1 MSSAGYGSST
11 AIRELPKVVKYI
23 DIPLQHA
30 DDAMLRAMRRE
41 RSGAALVK
49 LLARIRARIPGVVLR
64 TSFIVGFPGETDAAF
79 QRLQDF
85 VRDEKFDRVG
95 VFTYSREEN
104 TSAYDMANQVPE
116 RVKRARRA
124 ELMTTQSEISLA
136 KNRDLVG
143 REMEVLVEGP
153 MPGRASSL
161 RGRTLRGRTPGQAPE
176 IDGSVFLAG
185 DAQPGEFVRARID
198 KALSYD
204 LHATVADAI
213 A

>member
-1 MSSAGYGSST
+1 
-11 AIRELPKVVKYI
+11 
-23 DIPLQHA
+23 
-30 DDAMLRAMRRE
+30 
-41 RSGAALVK
+41 
-49 LLARIRARIPGVVLR
+49 
-64 TSFIVGFPGETDAAF
+64 
-79 QRLQDF
+79 
-85 VRDEKFDRVG
+85 
-95 VFTYSREEN
+95 
-104 TSAYDMANQVPE
+104 
-116 RVKRARRA
+116 
-124 ELMTTQSEISLA
+124 MTTQAEISLA

-153 MPGRASSL
+153 MPGRATRL
-161 RGRTLRGRTPGQAPE
+161 RGRTLRGRTSGQAPE